1 MFGFP
6 FRRNWGIA
14 KFRPPF
20 PYTLEEPI
28 GHGGLSR
35 AVYKVTDESSEETY
49 AVKAIPV
56 ISGTPDAELRK
67 HLHEFKTIVKLSAR
81 PHRNVVRYYY
91 FDVARWDAGP
101 EVRLFMEYCNGH
113 NLAGRNES
121 LAASKQRLKEHD
133 IVRDL
138 KDILRGL
145 QYLHRNGIVHLDIKG
160 GNILI
165 TTTGVV
171 KLADF
176 GLITK
181 IQGAVTA
188 SGEVN
193 GAAGTTVYMAPERF
207 SGVFGRCGR
216 ASDVWSVGCVLLE
229 MLHGHAPR
237 FYRRESRGKMMLM
250 VRLPEIEA
258 ALATGEKPCYFHP
271 GSKEDPQKLG
281 RKGCHDSKEFLRT
294 GKDFL
299 DSCFRLTAA
308 DRPTAA
314 ALLQHPLLTGRDLQ
328 EYHQKVEV
336 PLTSAAIGAEPRWR
350 GMLQWIA
357 QSLLPKNPPSGLAPL
372 CTGCRRIQQVNSDI
386 FHWLVRSPDSKY
398 CASCWAKVCSQANGS
413 KALRWK

>member
-314 ALLQHPLLTGRDLQ
+314 ALLQHPLLTVKRGKRPTGISSKSGSSTNKRCDWCGATL
-328 EYHQKVEV
+328 ERH
-336 PLTSAAIGAEPRWR
+336 AAVDRSIF
-350 GMLQWIA
+350 IA
-357 QSLLPKNPPSGLAPL
+357 QKSTQRPGAFVYGVQTYPASQQRHLSLAGAF
-372 CTGCRRIQQVNSDI
+372 TRQQI
-386 FHWLVRSPDSKY
+386 
-398 CASCWAKVCSQANGS
+398 
-413 KALRWK
+413 LRVVLG